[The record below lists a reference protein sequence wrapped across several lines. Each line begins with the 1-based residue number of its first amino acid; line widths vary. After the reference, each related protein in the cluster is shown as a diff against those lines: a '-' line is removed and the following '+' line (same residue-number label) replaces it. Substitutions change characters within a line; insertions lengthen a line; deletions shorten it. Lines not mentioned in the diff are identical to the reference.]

1 MKKLIFLFVV
11 LIPVFAKA
19 QYSTNIVGDNSTIYV
34 YVGTINVTSSD
45 LGNFNKLK
53 VDIFGGAWESDT
65 NGETTYYIANRN
77 GLSVNQ
83 VTLGSSSGNSFTLK
97 AYQSGTSTN
106 FYVVTT
112 GARYK
117 SFSIKSFLLS
127 PNNAA
132 NQLVTLSTTTTAPA
146 NEIALT
152 VIPVMYTDLNGNLG
166 LNTLSPDPA
175 YRLSVNGKIR
185 AKEIRV
191 ETGWAD
197 YVFDKSYELP
207 DLVNVK
213 AYIAQNHHLPEIPS
227 EAEVAKNGLNLGEMN
242 RLLLKKVEELTLY
255 LIEKDKEMKKQ
266 RDLIDSQAK
275 KNKAQQV
282 INESNEARL
291 KAIEGSLSR
300 SAKKQ

>member
-1 MKKLIFLFVV
+1 MKKLIFLFVF

-19 QYSTNIVGDNSTIYV
+19 QYSNNIIGDNSTIYV
-34 YVGTINVTSSD
+34 YVGTINAPTSD
-45 LGNFNKLK
+45 LGNYYKLK
-53 VDIFGGAWESDT
+53 VDVFGGAWESDT

-83 VTLGSSSGNSFTLK
+83 VTLGSSNGNSFTLK

-106 FYVVTT
+106 FYIVTT

-117 SFSIKSFLLS
+117 AFSIKSFLLS
-127 PNNAA
+127 SGTPA

-146 NEIALT
+146 NEIALN

-166 LNTLSPDPA
+166 LNTLTPDPA

-197 YVFDKSYELP
+197 YVFGKDYQLP
-207 DLVNVK
+207 SLETLK
-213 AYIAQNHHLPEIPS
+213 TYIDQNHHLPEIPS
-227 EAEVAKNGLNLGEMN
+227 EQEVAKNGISLGEMN
-242 RLLLKKVEELTLY
+242 KLLMKKVEELTLY
-255 LIEKDKEMKKQ
+255 LIQQNKLLVDQQKQLDKLKNTKQ
-266 RDLIDSQAK
+266 SIIR
-275 KNKAQQV
+275 
-282 INESNEARL
+282 
-291 KAIEGSLSR
+291 
-300 SAKKQ
+300 

>member
-19 QYSTNIVGDNSTIYV
+19 QYSNNIVGDNSAIYV

-65 NGETTYYIANRN
+65 NGETTFYIANRN

-83 VTLGSSSGNSFTLK
+83 VTLGSSNGNSFTLK

-117 SFSIKSFLLS
+117 AFSIKSFLLS
-127 PNNAA
+127 PGNAA

-146 NEIALT
+146 NEIALN

-166 LNTLSPDPA
+166 LNTLTPDPA

-197 YVFDKSYELP
+197 YVFGKDYQLP
-207 DLVNVK
+207 SLETLKN
-213 AYIAQNHHLPEIPS
+213 YIDQNHHLPEIPS
-227 EAEVAKNGLNLGEMN
+227 EQEVAKNGINLGEMN
-242 RLLLKKVEELTLY
+242 KLLLKKVEELTLY
-255 LIEKDKEMKKQ
+255 LIEKDKEV
-266 RDLIDSQAK
+266 
-275 KNKAQQV
+275 KAQSQNNYTLETKLK
-282 INESNEARL
+282 IQQEQIDRL
-291 KAIEGSLSR
+291 N
-300 SAKKQ
+300 KKMELLADKIK

>member
-1 MKKLIFLFVV
+1 MKKLIFLFVF
-11 LIPVFAKA
+11 LIPVLAKA
-19 QYSTNIVGDNSTIYV
+19 QYSNNILGDNATIYV
-34 YVGTINVTSSD
+34 YVGTINVSPSD

-117 SFSIKSFLLS
+117 AFSIKSFLLS
-127 PNNAA
+127 SGNAA

-146 NEIALT
+146 NEIALN

-166 LNTLSPDPA
+166 LNTLTPDPA

-197 YVFDKSYELP
+197 YVFGNDYQLP
-207 DLVNVK
+207 SLEILK
-213 AYIAQNHHLPEIPS
+213 TYINQNHHLPEIPS
-227 EAEVAKNGLNLGEMN
+227 EQEVAKNGINLGEMN
-242 RLLLKKVEELTLY
+242 KLLLKKIEELTLY
-255 LIEKDKEMKKQ
+255 LIEKDKEV
-266 RDLIDSQAK
+266 
-275 KNKAQQV
+275 KAQ
-282 INESNEARL
+282 NERIL
-291 KAIEGSLSR
+291 KLEKAAS
-300 SAKKQ
+300 K

>member
-1 MKKLIFLFVV
+1 MKKLIFLFAFLVPV
-11 LIPVFAKA
+11 LAKA
-19 QYSTNIVGDNSTIYV
+19 QYSNNIVGDYSTIYV
-34 YVGTINVTSSD
+34 YVGTINVAPSD

-53 VDIFGGAWESDT
+53 VEVFGGAWESDT

-106 FYVVTT
+106 FYIVTT
-112 GARYK
+112 GTRYK
-117 SFSIKSFLLS
+117 AFSIKSFLLS
-127 PNNAA
+127 PGNAA

-146 NEIALT
+146 NEIALNI
-152 VIPVMYTDLNGNLG
+152 IPVMYTDPNGNLG
-166 LNTLSPDPA
+166 LNTLTPDPA

-207 DLVNVK
+207 ALADIK
-213 AYIAQNHHLPEIPS
+213 AYIEQNHHLPEIPS
-227 EAEVAKNGLNLGEMN
+227 EQEVAKNGINLGEMN
-242 RLLLKKVEELTLY
+242 KLLLKKVEELTLY
-255 LIEKDKEMKKQ
+255 LIEKDKEKEEQKKV
-266 RDLIDSQAK
+266 
-275 KNKAQQV
+275 NTQQQLQ
-282 INESNEARL
+282 INELIKKLETLYKASTK
-291 KAIEGSLSR
+291 KAI
-300 SAKKQ
+300 

>member
-1 MKKLIFLFVV
+1 MKKLIFLFVF

-19 QYSTNIVGDNSTIYV
+19 QYSTNIVGDNATIYV
-34 YVGTINVTSSD
+34 YVGTINVPPSD
-45 LGNFNKLK
+45 LGNYNKLK

-97 AYQSGTSTN
+97 AYQSGTATN
-106 FYVVTT
+106 FYIVTT

-127 PNNAA
+127 PGNAA

-146 NEIALT
+146 NEIGLN

-166 LNTLSPDPA
+166 LNTLTPDPA

-197 YVFDKSYELP
+197 YVFDKNYELP
-207 DLVNVK
+207 ALADVK
-213 AYIAQNHHLPEIPS
+213 SYIDQNHHLPEIPS
-227 EAEVAKNGLNLGEMN
+227 EQEVAKNGINLGEMN
-242 RLLLKKVEELTLY
+242 KLLLKKVEELTLY
-255 LIEKDKEMKKQ
+255 LIESNKKQ
-266 RDLIDSQAK
+266 AEQEELMQK
-275 KNKAQQV
+275 MQQQL
-282 INESNEARL
+282 EML
-291 KAIEGSLSR
+291 K
-300 SAKKQ
+300 KKQGQ